1 MYIDYNREI
10 VRVRCAGA
18 IASEGCVRTVLA
30 GTDVRV
36 STYMDRKGYKWTVA
50 TYDLDPALNGR
61 ELEMQG
67 YRVRKALRQYSLNW
81 IRRF

>member
-1 MYIDYNREI
+1 MYIDRNKEI
-10 VRVRCAGA
+10 IRVRVAGA

-36 STYMDRKGYKWTVA
+36 STYMDRKGYLWTVA
-50 TYDLDPALNGR
+50 TYDINPELDGR
-61 ELEMQG
+61 ELEIQG
-67 YRVRKALRQYSLNW
+67 YRVRKALRQYSLRW